1 MVRFAWS
8 GAALA
13 SLAIGP
19 AHAAPRRIDIGAGSL
34 PSALAD
40 LSSQT
45 GISVGLAGKIP
56 PHPTPRIRGTME
68 PEAALRR
75 LLKGSGLRAV
85 RAGPA
90 VWRLERSGAA
100 PPPPAPRPVIAGFDD
115 IVVTGRKRE
124 EWLSDVPVAI
134 SVVRPDMVG
143 EMAAHRGVHDL
154 LAFAEGAFTTNLGP
168 GRDRIFLRGVADSAF
183 NGSTQS
189 TVNLYLDDARVSYAT
204 PDPDLRL
211 LDIDRIELLRGPQ
224 GTLYGA
230 GALGGIVRIVPK
242 KPDLRDWSGMAAI
255 EGAAVAHGGLGGAA
269 EGVIN
274 APIVTDRLAARLAVY
289 ADQAGG
295 WIDDRGRD
303 RKNVNRT
310 RRYGGRATLG
320 WRFADE
326 RQVDVGLT
334 AQWLNVRD
342 SQYAFRRLERST
354 ARAEPHD
361 NDFMAVTATAR
372 GKVGSL
378 DLLSSTA
385 YVTHEFGSVYD
396 ATSQAASRGL
406 PGPLGFEESR
416 LLRLGTQEIR
426 LSDPVA
432 PRPWVAGLT
441 LLQAENTLRDDFLP
455 AASPA
460 VRVVSQ
466 HNDSLEAALF
476 GEVTQPIGKSWSATV
491 GARAYLA
498 RVDNEQQGQ
507 ARRRARGSGITP
519 SLTLSWHPADRT
531 ILWIRYAGAV
541 RPGGINPEGDPRSRS
556 FRSDDLKSIE
566 LGWRLTSGDGHVR
579 LNGSLF
585 GLRWE
590 NVQSDVPGM
599 DSLVRTINAGN
610 ARNLGAELSGEVRLG
625 AFRLETN
632 LTVQHGR
639 LHRPSAAASAL
650 GDDNRLPV
658 LPDYAGG
665 LKLSYVRPVGDI
677 PFRGFLSVRYTG
689 SARLSFDPSLGH
701 PMGDFWVS
709 DVGAEVADGDWKA
722 GITITNLLDQREDSF
737 GFGNHFTL
745 RSIDQRTPLQP
756 RTLTA
761 RVQKNF

>member
-1 MVRFAWS
+1 MVSFAWS

-13 SLAIGP
+13 SLALSS
-19 AHAAPRRIDIGAGSL
+19 AHATPRRIDIGAGSL

-45 GISVGLAGKIP
+45 GISVGLAGTIP

-68 PEAALRR
+68 PEKALRR
-75 LLKGSGLRAV
+75 LLKGSGLRAI

-90 VWRLERSGAA
+90 IWRLERPVANT
-100 PPPPAPRPVIAGFDD
+100 PPTARPPVTATFDD
-115 IVVTGRKRE
+115 IVVTGRKRD
-124 EWLSDVPVAI
+124 EWLSEVPVAI
-134 SVVRPDMVG
+134 SVVRPDMAG
-143 EMAAHRGVHDL
+143 DMAARRGIHDL

-224 GTLYGA
+224 GALYGS

-242 KPDLRDWSGMAAI
+242 KPDLQNWSGMAAI
-255 EGAAVAHGGLGGAA
+255 EGAAIAHGGLGGVA
-269 EGVIN
+269 EGATN
-274 APIVTDRLAARLAVY
+274 APIITDRLALRLAAY
-289 ADQAGG
+289 ADQGGG

-303 RKNVNRT
+303 RKDVNRS
-310 RRYGGRATLG
+310 RRYGGRATVG
-320 WRFADE
+320 WRFADGWH
-326 RQVDVGLT
+326 VDMGLT

-342 SQYAFRRLERST
+342 GQYAFRRLERST
-354 ARAEPHD
+354 ALAEPHD
-361 NDFMAVTATAR
+361 NDFLAATATVR

-385 YVTHEFGSVYD
+385 YVTHEFSSVYD

-406 PGPLGFEESR
+406 SAPLGFEELR
-416 LLRLGTQEIR
+416 VLRLGTQEMR

-432 PRPWVAGLT
+432 HRPWVAGLT
-441 LLQAENTLRDDFLP
+441 LLQAENTLRDSFLP

-460 VRVVSQ
+460 MRIVSQ
-466 HNDSLEAALF
+466 HNDSLETALF
-476 GEVTQPIGKSWSATV
+476 GEITQPLGQDWSSTL

-498 RVDNEQQGQ
+498 RVDNEQDGQ
-507 ARRRARGSGITP
+507 ARRRARRSGITP
-519 SLTLSWHPADRT
+519 SLSLSWHPADRA
-531 ILWIRYAGAV
+531 IVWIRYSAAV

-566 LGWRLTSGDGHVR
+566 LGWRLTSDNGRFR
-579 LNGSLF
+579 LNGNLF

-590 NVQSDVPGM
+590 NVQSDVLGM

-639 LHRPSAAASAL
+639 LNRPSAAANAL

-665 LKLSYVRPVGDI
+665 LKLSYVRPVGDV

-701 PMGDFWVS
+701 PTGDFWVS
-709 DVGAEVADGDWKA
+709 DIGAEVTDGDWKA
-722 GITITNLLDQREDSF
+722 GITITNLLDQRENSF
-737 GFGNHFTL
+737 GFGNPFTL

-756 RTLTA
+756 RTLTV